1 MKFLALM
8 VTTGV
13 VLAVAPGCGDE
24 GDTGMEPAALLD
36 VSGTWIGECADAN
49 GGEYRLTLSNLSQQG
64 AIVSGE
70 WTAIH
75 KGTLRVSLGSMT
87 GSVTTSTEQ
96 GSRGEAASF
105 SGTMAAGR
113 GCVES
118 INFTAKAS
126 ESAIW
131 GTHSGASCT
140 GPMRDGRIFL
150 RRE

>member
-13 VLAVAPGCGDE
+13 ALAVAPGCGDE
-24 GDTGMEPAALLD
+24 GVTGIEPAALLD

-49 GGEYRLTLSNLSQQG
+49 GGEYRLRLSNMSQQG
-64 AIVSGE
+64 STVSGE
-70 WTAIH
+70 WSAIH
-75 KGTLRVSLGSMT
+75 KGNLRVSRGTMT
-87 GSVTTSTEQ
+87 GNVMISDER
-96 GSRGEAASF
+96 GSRGAAASF
-105 SGTMAAGR
+105 VGTMTAR
-113 GCVES
+113 NGCVES
-118 INFTAKAS
+118 IKFTAKAS

-140 GPMRDGRIFL
+140 GPIRDGRLFL